1 MIDFRHEDFPSLFR
15 KGQSW
20 AKKKGEKMA
29 KEAWS
34 KVIEVKKNALGPLK
48 SSFLIAAQ
56 LDN

>member
-1 MIDFRHEDFPSLFR
+1 MRTSLLSLEKAR
-15 KGQSW
+15 VGQ
-20 AKKKGEKMA
+20 KKKGEKMA

>member
-34 KVIEVKKNALGPLK
+34 KVIEVKKKCFRPFK
-48 SSFLIAAQ
+48 KQ
-56 LDN
+56 LSYCSTIR